1 MVNININIV
10 TSWHEEPNTI
20 VLEHVCDGSCTIS
33 QLCILESI
41 LSTSS
46 LLYIKVKVFDSSY
59 LLFLCLIVQNLEFIN
74 SQSLS
79 VVMVQ

>member
-33 QLCILESI
+33 RLCILESI
-41 LSTSS
+41 FGTSS
-46 LLYIKVKVFDSSY
+46 LLYIKVKVFDSY
-59 LLFLCLIVQNLEFIN
+59 LLFLCLIAQNLEFIN